1 MVKEIEQ
8 VSNAKISLGTTR
20 GGGPFLNLIVVF
32 GEYIRV
38 NILIF
43 FISSGGMVVGS
54 SLTAFLHLDKGI
66 NQYEGFITYTCCDAI
81 HAHA

>member
-1 MVKEIEQ
+1 MVCLPSK
-8 VSNAKISLGTTR
+8 A
-20 GGGPFLNLIVVF
+20 GGPFLNLIVVF

-54 SLTAFLHLDKGI
+54 SLTPFLHLNRIIDLLCGLPLWFKRGGPSYI
-66 NQYEGFITYTCCDAI
+66 YFII
-81 HAHA
+81 QIK